1 MTEEPRA
8 LVIEDEASW
17 RKLLDRQLQRQGF
30 RVTGAD
36 SYEVARTY
44 IEASICEGTP
54 YDLATVDLL
63 LGEPEIYSGAGFA
76 LLEQLLAQGTAVV
89 IVTGVASLPLVDEVF
104 KAYGFLGFL
113 KKPWDEQV
121 FAEVIELALRG
132 PRPPSLKERP
142 LGYRERLAALLRG
155 AATQGGSL
163 VGPITWL
170 HLSDLHQRRSNNDE
184 NLVHIQNTNVVLD
197 SLLQDLKGLMSDKHL
212 PPDFIVFSGD
222 VAQSGHPEEY
232 ELAALF
238 FDKLL
243 EATGLEKDH
252 LFVVPGNHDVDR
264 GVISPQIA
272 EGCLAT
278 LTNRDSVTRFL
289 GPGNETRSLA
299 WAKFRGYQQFI
310 ADYFG
315 GALPFDTEDYYYVR
329 TLTIRGVEVAIL
341 GLNSVWMSGYY
352 RDREGNYSDKGHL
365 LVGAAQV
372 RGALGDP
379 RVQNADVRIA
389 LMHHPLDWLQAF
401 DCYEVQAL
409 LYDGCEFVL
418 HGHQHRQAIAG
429 LQTPDNS
436 TLVFAAGA
444 CYNRREQPNLYNIVQ
459 FDLAGRSGT
468 ATMRRYSDVGSG
480 FWAADTLTYR
490 NAPGG
495 EYRFRLP

>member
-8 LVIEDEASW
+8 LVIEDEANW
-17 RKLLDRQLQRQGF
+17 RKHLARQLKRQGF

-44 IEASICEGTP
+44 IEASTIEGAT

-76 LLEQLLAQGTAVV
+76 LLEQLLDLGTAVV

-132 PRPPSLKERP
+132 PRPPSPKERP
-142 LGYRERLAALLRG
+142 LGYKEKLAALLRG

-163 VGPITWL
+163 AGPITWL
-170 HLSDLHQRRSNNDE
+170 HLSDLHQRRSNNDQ
-184 NLVHIQNTNVVLD
+184 NRIHIQNANVVLD
-197 SLLQDLKGLMSDKHL
+197 SLLGDIEELIANKHL

-222 VAQSGHPEEY
+222 VAQSGHPDEY
-232 ELAALF
+232 ELTARF
-238 FDKLL
+238 FNKLL
-243 EATGLEKDH
+243 ATTGLERDR

-264 GVISPQIA
+264 GGISPEIA

-278 LTNRDSVTRFL
+278 LTRRDNVTRFL
-289 GPGNETRSLA
+289 GPGYRTRFVA
-299 WAKFRGYQQFI
+299 WAKFEGYQQFV
-310 ADYFG
+310 ADYFD
-315 GALPFDTEDYYYVR
+315 GALPFDAENYFYVR
-329 TLTIRGVEVAIL
+329 TLTIRGVQVAIL
-341 GLNSVWMSGYY
+341 GLNSAWMSGYY
-352 RDREGNYSDKGHL
+352 RDKEDSYSDRGHL
-365 LVGAAQV
+365 LVGAAQA
-372 RGALGDP
+372 RGALDDP
-379 RVQNADVRIA
+379 KTQNADVRIA
-389 LMHHPLDWLQAF
+389 LMHHPLDWLQEF
-401 DCYEVQAL
+401 DCEEVQPL
-409 LYDGCEFVL
+409 LYGGCEFVL
-418 HGHQHRQAIAG
+418 HGHQHRQVIAG

-459 FDLAGRSGT
+459 FDLAGRSGI
-468 ATMRRYSDVGSG
+468 ATLRRYSDVGSG

-490 NAPGG
+490 NAPNG
-495 EYRFRLP
+495 EYRFRLL